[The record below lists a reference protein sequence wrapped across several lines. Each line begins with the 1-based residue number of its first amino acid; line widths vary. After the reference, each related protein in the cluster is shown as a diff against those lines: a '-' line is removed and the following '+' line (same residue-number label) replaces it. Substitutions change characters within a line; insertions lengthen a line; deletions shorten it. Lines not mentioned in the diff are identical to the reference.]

1 MTPLFIPPLSSITH
15 EPRLVWRY
23 HAQTLLRHLTWTA
36 LPLAVLALI
45 GGPWLLLDYML
56 LALASISLSRRY
68 LFELREAGIALTPQM
83 ISTSPRLAIISPLD
97 PLTTFDAC
105 AETLSGLALG
115 RALGYVGPAAF
126 SYRPFKGRITLA
138 PPRSLFLWRRIE
150 VIVSGQAG
158 QPGQPWPPINIEIR
172 GRFGLDFF
180 YVQRG
185 EAWQAVQVVA
195 DHLRI
200 ELKRRHDIAQL
211 LKRERDLERAALHA
225 KLAAL
230 QAQVEPHFLFN
241 TLANLKYLV
250 RTDSA
255 LAQQMFD
262 HLVGYLHNA
271 MPDMRRVSSTLG
283 RELALAGDYL
293 AIMRIR
299 MGDRLSFR
307 IEADDAARALPFP
320 PAMLISLV
328 ENAIK
333 HGLESATRPG
343 ELVIR
348 ATLDDG
354 ALRVTVA
361 DNGAGLSDEP
371 GQGVGLANIHE
382 RLQLLYGARASLTV
396 VAPPAGGVQAMLVVP
411 QEAT

>member
-1 MTPLFIPPLSSITH
+1 MTPSVTTAIPIIVH
-15 EPRLVWRY
+15 VPRLVWRY
-23 HAQTLLRHLTWTA
+23 HLQTLLRLLPA
-36 LPLAVLALI
+36 FAPALVILPLLF
-45 GGPWLLLDYML
+45 GPWLWLDGLLVVL
-56 LALASISLSRRY
+56 VSTSNSWRY
-68 LFELREAGIALTPQM
+68 LHELRAAGIALTPQM
-83 ISTSPRLAIISPLD
+83 ISARPRLAIKSPLD

-105 AETLSGLALG
+105 AETLSGLGLG
-115 RALGYVGPAAF
+115 RALGYPGPAAF
-126 SYRPFKGRITLA
+126 SYRPFKGRIMLA
-138 PPRSLFLWRRIE
+138 PPRSMFLWRRIE
-150 VIVSGQAG
+150 VIVSGE
-158 QPGQPWPPINIEIR
+158 PGQVIDIEIR

-180 YVQRG
+180 HVQRG
-185 EAWQAVQVVA
+185 EAWQAVLVVA

-255 LAQQMFD
+255 LAQQMLD

-354 ALRVTVA
+354 DLRVTVA
-361 DNGAGLSDEP
+361 DNGAGLCDEP

-396 VAPPAGGVQAMLVVP
+396 VAPPAGGVQAILVVP
-411 QEAT
+411 GEGA

>member
-23 HAQTLLRHLTWTA
+23 HAQILLRHLTWTA
-36 LPLAVLALI
+36 LPL
-45 GGPWLLLDYML
+45 
-56 LALASISLSRRY
+56 
-68 LFELREAGIALTPQM
+68 
-83 ISTSPRLAIISPLD
+83 
-97 PLTTFDAC
+97 
-105 AETLSGLALG
+105 SGLTLG
-115 RALGYVGPAAF
+115 RALGYVGP
-126 SYRPFKGRITLA
+126 
-138 PPRSLFLWRRIE
+138 
-150 VIVSGQAG
+150 V
-158 QPGQPWPPINIEIR
+158 
-172 GRFGLDFF
+172 

-211 LKRERDLERAALHA
+211 LKRERALERAALHA

-255 LAQQMFD
+255 LAQQMLD

-299 MGDRLSFR
+299 MGERLSFR
-307 IEADDAARALPFP
+307 IDADEAVRALPFP

-343 ELVIR
+343 ELVIS

-361 DNGAGLSDEP
+361 DNGAGLCDEP

-411 QEAT
+411 QEAA

>member
-1 MTPLFIPPLSSITH
+1 MTPSFTTAIPIIVH
-15 EPRLVWRY
+15 DPRLVWRY
-23 HAQTLLRHLTWTA
+23 HLQTLLRL
-36 LPLAVLALI
+36 LPAFAPAMVILPVLF
-45 GGPWLLLDYML
+45 GPWLWLDCLLVVL
-56 LALASISLSRRY
+56 VSTSTSWRY
-68 LFELREAGIALTPQM
+68 LHELRDAGIALTPQM
-83 ISTSPRLAIISPLD
+83 ISARPRLAIKSPLD

-115 RALGYVGPAAF
+115 RALGYPGPAAF
-126 SYRPFKGRITLA
+126 SYRPFKGRIMLA
-138 PPRSLFLWRRIE
+138 PPRSMFLWRRTE
-150 VIVSGQAG
+150 VVVSGE
-158 QPGQPWPPINIEIR
+158 PGQVIDIEIR

-180 YVQRG
+180 HVQRG
-185 EAWQAVQVVA
+185 EAWQVVQVVA

-211 LKRERDLERAALHA
+211 RKRERDLERAALHA

-255 LAQQMFD
+255 LAQQMLD

-299 MGDRLSFR
+299 MGERLSFR
-307 IEADDAARALPFP
+307 IEADDAARVLPFP

-361 DNGAGLSDEP
+361 DNGAGLCDEP

-396 VAPPAGGVQAMLVVP
+396 LAPQAGGVQATLVVPVVP
-411 QEAT
+411 QEAA